1 MKLFSH
7 NNRFG
12 SSILILLIVLSIL
25 GVFLSMYNIVVE
37 SGGKISGLSVVLVI
51 FSVLLSLFILRL
63 IYRLQGDIT
72 HLTQQFER
80 LKKNVEEAK
89 IQESSTVEK
98 QSDET
103 KQAFDDL
110 AVDIIPEQKFDNEE
124 LFWENVL
131 ANIAKKLD
139 IVQAVVYKRDSE
151 TKTFLFKGGFAY
163 YTETKPPTFVEG
175 ETLAGQVAK
184 NRETIYLN
192 EIPEGYITILSGLGQ
207 GSPKHL
213 LITPILDN
221 SAECIAIVE
230 LASFNPYSPQQVNGV
245 EKMMRQIGEYIQTID
260 FSTEEEH
267 DKSK

>member
-103 KQAFDDL
+103 KQAVDDL
-110 AVDIIPEQKFDNEE
+110 AVDSRVWADNM
-124 LFWENVL
+124 VL
-131 ANIAKKLD
+131 HRTLLAWVLHF
-139 IVQAVVYKRDSE
+139 
-151 TKTFLFKGGFAY
+151 KTLRRHTGM
-163 YTETKPPTFVEG
+163 
-175 ETLAGQVAK
+175 
-184 NRETIYLN
+184 
-192 EIPEGYITILSGLGQ
+192 
-207 GSPKHL
+207 
-213 LITPILDN
+213 
-221 SAECIAIVE
+221 SA
-230 LASFNPYSPQQVNGV
+230 LQ
-245 EKMMRQIGEYIQTID
+245 R
-260 FSTEEEH
+260 
-267 DKSK
+267 

>member
-103 KQAFDDL
+103 KQAVDDL

-139 IVQAVVYKRDSE
+139 IVQAVVYK
-151 TKTFLFKGGFAY
+151 
-163 YTETKPPTFVEG
+163 
-175 ETLAGQVAK
+175 
-184 NRETIYLN
+184 
-192 EIPEGYITILSGLGQ
+192 
-207 GSPKHL
+207 
-213 LITPILDN
+213 
-221 SAECIAIVE
+221 
-230 LASFNPYSPQQVNGV
+230 
-245 EKMMRQIGEYIQTID
+245 
-260 FSTEEEH
+260 
-267 DKSK
+267 